1 MIHRVTLL
9 LTCLAAFALPASAQ
23 FGAKQETGKST
34 EEIQA
39 ERAYRMAVDLSLG
52 GGEFSP
58 PEITGLDLERS
69 AQLLDGAL
77 DVRQRYCDDRT
88 RPTDQWAR
96 NCKILGDFYRKGI
109 AVEQDY
115 AQAKIHYEAACYDG
129 KIAQACV
136 QQAFL
141 DHKGQGSEQNR
152 DDAFKLYKQ
161 ACDLGNPR
169 GCAGYGHMLYF
180 GQGAEADRNE
190 GRRVLQQACVD
201 DDAWACERLRDL
213 GLPEYVE
220 AL

>member
-1 MIHRVTLL
+1 MFNRLPLL
-9 LTCLAAFALPASAQ
+9 LICLTAFTLPASAQ

-39 ERAYRMAVDLSLG
+39 ERAYRMAVDLSQG

-69 AQLLDGAL
+69 AQLLAGAL
-77 DVRQRYCDDRT
+77 DVRQRYCDDRS

-96 NCKILGDFYRKGI
+96 NCKIVGDYYRKGI

-115 AQAKIHYEAACYDG
+115 AQAKIHYEAACFNG
-129 KIAQACV
+129 ENAEACV
-136 QQAFL
+136 QQAYL
-141 DHKGQGSEQNR
+141 DHKGRAGEQDR
-152 DDAFKLYKQ
+152 DAAYKLYKQ
-161 ACDLGNPR
+161 ACDLGSAR

-180 GQGAEADRNE
+180 GQGGVSDRDE
-190 GRRVLQQACVD
+190 GRSILQKACVD
-201 DDAWACERLRDL
+201 GDAWACERLRDL

>member
-1 MIHRVTLL
+1 MVHRLTLL

-39 ERAYRMAVDLSLG
+39 ERAYRMAVDLSQG

-77 DVRQRYCDDRT
+77 DVRQRYCADRT

-109 AVEQDY
+109 AVDQNY
-115 AQAKIHYEAACYDG
+115 AAAKRSYE
-129 KIAQACV
+129 QACFEGNYTEACI

-141 DHKGQGSEQNR
+141 DHTGRAGEKNH
-152 DDAFKLYKQ
+152 DDAYKFYKQ
-161 ACDLGNPR
+161 ACDLKNPR

-180 GQGAEADRNE
+180 GQGAEADRSE

-201 DDAWACERLRDL
+201 DDTWACERLRDL